1 MLSIP
6 AIPFLLMI
14 ENKLR
19 LRCSNKNNIINHLKG
34 GFKMLKMFKTASIC
48 LLSLFTLIITLNT
61 GDVSAAPKP
70 KVFLN
75 HTYSTDAL
83 YDMEVIR
90 WFYEQLET
98 RTNGKY
104 SAEHYYSEALAKAAD
119 QVKAAS
125 GGTIDSFFNSLGYN
139 PSEFVLNRVFEHV
152 GITGSFDVQAKAIMD
167 LYENEPLI
175 RQEWDRQ
182 NLVLICPTLQTEMV
196 ILSKKPL
203 NNIEDLKG
211 VKLRGYAQS
220 GKALQML
227 GSEIITIAA
236 PERYDALSK
245 GVVDGISGIALDVAY
260 AERLWE
266 AAPYITDIG
275 LGVYSFTYFA
285 MNKKVFNGLPEE
297 DRILIKKLG
306 SEMIDK
312 MVADFPKMHERMI
325 SDMVKRGVK
334 VSKFTPAEKERV
346 LKTVTPSVWQAW
358 VDETNKLKLPGQ
370 KILDQYRSAVK
381 KYENDDR
388 YITPSETYKR
398 VSGAN

>member
-1 MLSIP
+1 MKKAYRIISV
-6 AIPFLLMI
+6 FLLMSLAVI
-14 ENKLR
+14 LNID
-19 LRCSNKNNIINHLKG
+19 NKN
-34 GFKMLKMFKTASIC
+34 A
-48 LLSLFTLIITLNT
+48 
-61 GDVSAAPKP
+61 SAATKA
-70 KVFLN
+70 KVFIN

-83 YDMEVIR
+83 YDLEVIR
-90 WFYEQLET
+90 WFYKQLEA
-98 RTNGKY
+98 RTNGRY
-104 SAEHYYSEALAKAAD
+104 TAEHYYSEALAKAAD

-125 GGTIDSFFNSLGYN
+125 GGIIDSFFNSLGYN

-196 ILSKKPL
+196 ILSKKPIEK
-203 NNIEDLKG
+203 IEDLKG

-266 AAPYITDIG
+266 AAPFISDIG

-285 MNKKVFNGLPEE
+285 MNKKVFESLPE
-297 DRILIKKLG
+297 DDQRLIKKLG
-306 SEMIDK
+306 LEMIDK
-312 MVADFPKMHERMI
+312 MVDDFPKMHERMI
-325 SDMVKRGVK
+325 ADMVKKGVK
-334 VSKFTPAEKERV
+334 IYEFTPSEKEKV
-346 LKTVTPSVWQAW
+346 IKTVTPAVWQAW
-358 VDETNKLKLPGQ
+358 VEETNKLKLPGQ
-370 KILDQYRSAVK
+370 KILDEYVAAVK
-381 KYENDDR
+381 KYEKDDR
-388 YITPSETYKR
+388 YITPSKTYKR
-398 VSGAN
+398 VSGSN

>member
-1 MLSIP
+1 ML
-6 AIPFLLMI
+6 F
-14 ENKLR
+14 
-19 LRCSNKNNIINHLKG
+19 
-34 GFKMLKMFKTASIC
+34 MLT
-48 LLSLFTLIITLNT
+48 ITL
-61 GDVSAAPKP
+61 VSTDARAASEA
-70 KVFLN
+70 KVFIN

-125 GGTIDSFFNSLGYN
+125 SGIIDSFFNSLGYN
-139 PSEFVLNRVFEHV
+139 PSEFVLTRVFEHV
-152 GITGSFDVQAKAIMD
+152 GITGSFDVQARAIMD

-182 NLVLICPTLQTEMV
+182 NLVLIAPTLQTEMV
-196 ILSKKPL
+196 ILSKKPIKK
-203 NNIEDLKG
+203 IEDLKD

-227 GSEIITIAA
+227 GAEIITIAA

-260 AERLWE
+260 SERLWE

-285 MNKKVFNGLPEE
+285 MNKKVFESLPQK
-297 DRILIKKLG
+297 DRELIKTLG

-312 MVADFPKMHERMI
+312 MVADFPEMHERMI
-325 SDMVKRGVK
+325 ADMTKKGVK
-334 VSKFTPAEKERV
+334 IYEFPKSEKQRV
-346 LKTVTPSVWQAW
+346 LKKVTPAVWEAW
-358 VDETNKLKLPGQ
+358 VKETNKLNLPGQ
-370 KILDQYRSAVK
+370 RILDQYIAAVK
-381 KYENDDR
+381 KHKNEDR
-388 YITPSETYKR
+388 YITPAETYKR
-398 VSGAN
+398 VSGSN

>member
-1 MLSIP
+1 MKKMYKICF
-6 AIPFLLMI
+6 IFFLVQFAATF
-14 ENKLR
+14 
-19 LRCSNKNNIINHLKG
+19 NISHIDALAAS
-34 GFKMLKMFKTASIC
+34 KT
-48 LLSLFTLIITLNT
+48 
-61 GDVSAAPKP
+61 
-70 KVFLN
+70 KVFIN

-90 WFYEQLET
+90 WFYEQLEA
-98 RTNGKY
+98 RTDGKY

-125 GGTIDSFFNSLGYN
+125 AGTIDSFFNSLGYN

-152 GITGSFDVQAKAIMD
+152 GITGSFDVQAKAIMG

-196 ILSKKPL
+196 ILSKKPIEK
-203 NNIEDLKG
+203 IEDLRG
-211 VKLRGYAQS
+211 IKLRGYAQS

-266 AAPYITDIG
+266 AAPFITDIG

-285 MNKKVFNGLPEE
+285 MNKKVFESLPDA
-297 DRILIKKLG
+297 DRQLIKKLG

-312 MVADFPKMHERMI
+312 MIDDFPKMHERMI
-325 SDMVKRGVK
+325 AEMVKKGVK
-334 VSKFTPAEKERV
+334 INEFAPAEKEKV
-346 LKTVTPSVWQAW
+346 IKKVVPAVWQAW
-358 VDETNKLKLPGQ
+358 VEETNKLKLPGQ
-370 KILDQYRSAVK
+370 KILDEYVAAVK
-381 KYENDDR
+381 KYEKDDR
-388 YITPSETYKR
+388 YITPSITYKR
-398 VSGAN
+398 VSGSN